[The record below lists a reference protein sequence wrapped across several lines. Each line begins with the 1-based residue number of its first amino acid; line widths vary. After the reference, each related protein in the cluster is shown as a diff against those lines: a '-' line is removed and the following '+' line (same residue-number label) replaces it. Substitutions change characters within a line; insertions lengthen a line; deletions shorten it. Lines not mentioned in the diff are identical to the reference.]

1 MMKEIKIEK
10 WYDTLYIKKLE
21 VYEDIAFVFVIVN
34 ISENH
39 LDLRKIKILNDTLKQ
54 CHNMTS
60 NIVYL
65 VEMQICDDAVAI
77 GFSADDY
84 HTVTI
89 TNRETFIKSYLS
101 LPERSDLYSS
111 MILAAR

>member
-1 MMKEIKIEK
+1 MMKEIEIEK
-10 WYDTLYIKKLE
+10 WYDTLYIKNLE
-21 VYEDIAFVFVIVN
+21 VYVDVAFVIVN
-34 ISENH
+34 TNEDH

-77 GFSADDY
+77 GFSAADY
-84 HTVTI
+84 HTATI
-89 TNRETFIKSYLS
+89 TNRETFIKKYLS

>member
-21 VYEDIAFVFVIVN
+21 VYEDVAFVIIN
-34 ISENH
+34 TNEDH
-39 LDLRKIKILNDTLKQ
+39 PDLRKIKILNDTLKQ
-54 CHNMTS
+54 CHNMTF

-65 VEMQICDDAVAI
+65 VEMQSCDDVVAI

-84 HTVTI
+84 HTATI
-89 TNRETFIKSYLS
+89 TNRDTFIKRYLS